1 MRQPVILLI
10 DSVINF
16 LIGVL
21 LLFYPRTL
29 VELLGIPLV
38 GNAFYPSILGAILV
52 GIGMALFLEW
62 RKTSSNFIGLGIGG
76 AIVINICAA
85 LALLVWLVLG
95 DLAIPLRGRLI
106 LWGLVLLIIGVVIP
120 EIKNTR
126 KSGITN

>member
-21 LLFYPRTL
+21 LLFYPSSAI
-29 VELLGIPLV
+29 ELLGIPLV

-52 GIGMALFLEW
+52 GIGIALFLEW
-62 RKTSSNFIGLGIGG
+62 RRTSSNFIGLGIGG
-76 AIVINICAA
+76 AVVINICAA

-126 KSGITN
+126 KSRITT